1 MEQSKNKNVVVG
13 LLVVIIVILLGLV
26 ALLATG
32 TINFK
37 SNERVTEST
46 NGSTNES
53 TNGSTN
59 ESTNGSTNENDN
71 QDNATIESLINSVKI
86 TNFTFDKPHGMSF
99 GGAEKS
105 NALGTN
111 MTINLECTND
121 IISGLRVEGYCLD
134 LDNNKYSFSGPA
146 GVMGFAC
153 NNNSNYAYPVSADQ
167 LFKTDGSHYML
178 DNYEASDSWETIEIK
193 YCKFDEAHLVLS
205 DGSMLQTKMELNY
218 EKEFK

>member
-13 LLVVIIVILLGLV
+13 LLVVIIVILLALV

-32 TINFK
+32 TISFK
-37 SNERVTEST
+37 SNDGTTKS
-46 NGSTNES
+46 
-53 TNGSTN
+53 
-59 ESTNGSTNENDN
+59 DN
-71 QDNATIESLINSVKI
+71 QDTSTIESDNKDITTIESLINSVKI
-86 TNFTFDKPHGMSF
+86 TNFTFDKPHGMNF

-134 LDNNKYSFSGPA
+134 LDNNKYRFSGPN
-146 GVMGFAC
+146 GVIGFAC
-153 NNNSNYAYPVSADQ
+153 NNNSNYAYPVSAYQ
-167 LFKTDGSHYML
+167 LFKTDGSNYML
-178 DNYEASDSWETIEIK
+178 DNYEASDSWENIEIK
-193 YCKFDEAHLVLS
+193 YCKFDEAHLMLS
-205 DGSMLQTKMELNY
+205 DYSKLETKIELNY

>member
-1 MEQSKNKNVVVG
+1 MEQSKNKNAVVG
-13 LLVVIIVILLGLV
+13 LLVVIIVILLALV

-32 TINFK
+32 TISFK
-37 SNERVTEST
+37 SNDGTTEC
-46 NGSTNES
+46 
-53 TNGSTN
+53 
-59 ESTNGSTNENDN
+59 DN
-71 QDNATIESLINSVKI
+71 KDITTIESLINSVKI
-86 TNFTFDKPHGMSF
+86 TNFTFDKPHGMNF

-121 IISGLRVEGYCLD
+121 IIAGLTVYGYCLD
-134 LDNNKYSFSGPA
+134 LDNNKYRFSGPN
-146 GVMGFAC
+146 GVIGFAC
-153 NNNSNYAYPVSADQ
+153 NNNSNYAYPVSAYQ

-205 DGSMLQTKMELNY
+205 DGSMLQTKIELNY